1 MINTNYIMGKKKE
14 TIVVKDYGNITVPT
28 SWDDITLRQF
38 VNLMKLQE
46 AEGKNELSIV
56 DIMAVLTG
64 TDKKYIYSLPSDF
77 ANTIMAHLLFLN
89 EPLKEEPKAEVEIN
103 GDVYK
108 INYMEKLK
116 FGEYTDANTIMAND
130 KFDYGS
136 LLAILCRKEGEKYD
150 DDFIADHI
158 EKRTEMWNNQPIT
171 KVYPLVCFFLTLSA
185 LSGQH
190 LQHYMTDAEQAINQ
204 SLTHI
209 EDSLKDGAV
218 KKFSLSYV
226 KARWKLKKLRK
237 CMSQLSSTTSHT

>member
-1 MINTNYIMGKKKE
+1 MGKKKE

-28 SWDDITLRQF
+28 SWEDITLRQF
-38 VNLMKLQE
+38 VNLMRLQE
-46 AEGKNELSIV
+46 EEGKEEPSIV

-130 KFDYGS
+130 KFDYAS
-136 LLAILCRKEGEKYD
+136 LLAILCRREGEKYD

-185 LSGQH
+185 ISGQH

-218 KKFSLSYV
+218 KKFSLNYV
-226 KARWKLKKLRK
+226 KVRWKLRKLRK

>member
-1 MINTNYIMGKKKE
+1 MGKKKE
-14 TIVVKDYGNITVPT
+14 TIVVKDYGNINVPT
-28 SWDDITLRQF
+28 SWNDITLRQF
-38 VNLMKLQE
+38 VKLMRLQE
-46 AEGKNELSIV
+46 EEGKEEPSIV
-56 DIMAVLTG
+56 DIMAVLTD

-103 GDVYK
+103 GEKYK

-116 FGEYTDANTIMAND
+116 FGEYTDANTVMAND
-130 KFDYGS
+130 KFDYAS

-185 LSGQH
+185 LSGKH

-209 EDSLKDGAV
+209 EDSLKVGGL

-237 CMSQLSSTTSHT
+237 CMSQLSSTTSPT

>member
-1 MINTNYIMGKKKE
+1 MAKRKE
-14 TIVVKDYGNITVPT
+14 KIVAKDFGSITVPT
-28 SWDDITLRQF
+28 SWEQITLGQF
-38 VNLMKLQE
+38 IKLMRLQE
-46 AEGKNELSIV
+46 DENKTDISLI

-89 EPLKEEPKAEVEIN
+89 KPLKEEPKAEVIIDGN
-103 GDVYK
+103 LYK

-116 FGEYTDANTIMAND
+116 FGEYTDANTVMAND
-130 KFDYGS
+130 KFDYAS
-136 LLAILCRKEGEKYD
+136 LLAILCRREGEIYD
-150 DDFIADHI
+150 DDYIAEHLD
-158 EKRTEMWNNQPIT
+158 ERTEMWNNQPIT

-185 LSGQH
+185 LSGKH
-190 LQHYMTDAEQAINQ
+190 LEHFMTEGEQVIDQ
-204 SLTHI
+204 LLTHI
-209 EDSLKDGAV
+209 EDSLRSGAV

>member
-1 MINTNYIMGKKKE
+1 MGKKKE
-14 TIVVKDYGNITVPT
+14 TIVVKDYGNIIVPT
-28 SWDDITLRQF
+28 SWDDITLEKF
-38 VNLMKLQE
+38 VKLMKLQE
-46 AEGKNELSIV
+46 EEGKDELSIV

-103 GDVYK
+103 GEKYK

-116 FGEYTDANTIMAND
+116 FGEYTDANTVMAND
-130 KFDYGS
+130 KFDYAS

-171 KVYPLVCFFLTLSA
+171 KVYPLITFFLTLHAISGKHLEQYLTTTEDQLLQLVRDIKNSA
-185 LSGQH
+185 KRGDGLKLSMTSRMKVWWKCRKLEKYI
-190 LQHYMTDAEQAINQ
+190 LQQ
-204 SLTHI
+204 S
-209 EDSLKDGAV
+209 
-218 KKFSLSYV
+218 YN
-226 KARWKLKKLRK
+226 
-237 CMSQLSSTTSHT
+237 TSAT

>member
-1 MINTNYIMGKKKE
+1 MSKRKE
-14 TIVVKDYGNITVPT
+14 TVVVKDFGNITVPT
-28 SWDDITLRQF
+28 SWEQITLGQF
-38 VNLMKLQE
+38 VKLMRLQE
-46 AEGKNELSIV
+46 EEGKDEVSVV

-103 GDVYK
+103 GEKYK

-171 KVYPLVCFFLTLSA
+171 VVYPLVCFFLLLSTLS
-185 LSGQH
+185 GRH

-209 EDSLKDGAV
+209 EDSLKGGAV

-226 KARWKLKKLRK
+226 QARLKLRKLRK
-237 CMSQLSSTTSHT
+237 CMSQLS

>member
-1 MINTNYIMGKKKE
+1 MSKRKKE
-14 TIVVKDYGNITVPT
+14 EVVVKNFGSIIVPT
-28 SWDDITLRQF
+28 SWEEVKLKDFVALMRLQDDENKTDVSLI
-38 VNLMKLQE
+38 
-46 AEGKNELSIV
+46 

-103 GDVYK
+103 GEKYK

-116 FGEYTDANTIMAND
+116 FGEYTDANTVMAND
-130 KFDYGS
+130 KFDYAS

-158 EKRTEMWNNQPIT
+158 ENRTEMWNNQPIT

-209 EDSLKDGAV
+209 EDLLKDGAA

-226 KARWKLKKLRK
+226 KARWKLRKLRK